1 MPKKKGRKVSVP
13 TLQPHLLLSFQPYSG
28 RCLSIGL
35 WFVFERLST
44 SWMEIK
50 NPCKFSVLHCPL
62 AVPPLLQSWQLWSIA
77 VPVHSFIIFMSCC
90 FITLQT
96 LTETDVWSLGTIRGY
111 VVACEVF
118 TLAMEG
124 GISNQWCQER
134 ELDSL
139 SLNGFRSIMKTQ
151 KNPTTPNHIKIQ
163 NHVKEVLVYQFMCLL
178 CCYCDCYG

>member
-62 AVPPLLQSWQLWSIA
+62 AVPLLSHPSSRAGSSGPLQYLYTALSFLCPVVSSLYRHLQKLMFGVQEPLEVMLWLVKFS
-77 VPVHSFIIFMSCC
+77 
-90 FITLQT
+90 LQPWKVGSVT
-96 LTETDVWSLGTIRGY
+96 SGVRRENWIR
-111 VVACEVF
+111 
-118 TLAMEG
+118 
-124 GISNQWCQER
+124 S
-134 ELDSL
+134 
-139 SLNGFRSIMKTQ
+139 
-151 KNPTTPNHIKIQ
+151 P
-163 NHVKEVLVYQFMCLL
+163 
-178 CCYCDCYG
+178 